1 MSFAPPTTH
10 VHWRWGGLMSRAMVL
25 VPGAL
30 GLWWFLFKPASLW
43 LLRVVAEVPLLL
55 LVAPAGLDPV
65 RVDPATGEW
74 LFNVAVNT
82 TARNLQ
88 TGESQM
94 VTSIEFAAAADSVAF
109 FACGWFSYL
118 ALAFSATGFCRRQI
132 KTVLKGAAV
141 QTCVNVLALAAYVY
155 ISGYGAMINTPGS
168 SDSRMWLIK
177 YCYHII
183 YLVVPF
189 AGPFGVAL
197 VVHRQW
203 REYIGLSA
211 PEAIVRRKA
220 GERHSVALPKS
231 IHRQH
236 S

>member
-1 MSFAPPTTH
+1 M
-10 VHWRWGGLMSRAMVL
+10 GRAVLL
-25 VPGAL
+25 VPGVLA
-30 GLWWFLFKPASLW
+30 LWWFLLKPASLW
-43 LLRVVAEVPLLL
+43 LLRVVAWVPLLL

-65 RVDPATGEW
+65 RLDPATGEW
-74 LFNVAVNT
+74 MFNVAVNT
-82 TARNLQ
+82 TARNVQ

-94 VTSIEFAAAADSVAF
+94 VTSIEFAVAEDSVAF

-118 ALAFSATGFCRRQI
+118 ALAFSAAGFSRRQI
-132 KTVLKGAAV
+132 KPVLKGAAL
-141 QTCVNVLALAAYVY
+141 QTCINVLALAAYVY
-155 ISGYGAMINTPGS
+155 INGYGVVINTPGS

-189 AGPFGVAL
+189 AGPFAVAL

-220 GERHSVALPKS
+220 GQGHSVALPKS
-231 IHRQH
+231 INRQH